1 MNNNVT
7 IKRTLIYIIVAVLL
21 FCLFTS
27 NISIAE
33 AKKKHQQKSDDTK
46 VNSAEPAGNQ
56 NDCAA
61 PCGTPFPPGETAAT
75 TIPSDSNPPT
85 PPSLPTTIPPLIIG
99 DDKGGHRSSQSGSKG
114 KNLVQIPSK
123 PTDFPD
129 NDVNAIQV
137 YVTSANKDIIGTYHV
152 RGEIKNLSNDTTLQF
167 VKVTAHLYDGS
178 GQPVA
183 VTTCC
188 YADPHD
194 IEPGHTSTFDS
205 FAQKDEIS
213 GTPASYR
220 LSFDWR

>member
-1 MNNNVT
+1 MNNNIT

-33 AKKKHQQKSDDTK
+33 AKKKHQQKSDDANAAK
-46 VNSAEPAGNQ
+46 PADKPKDCVNTCGVTPAP
-56 NDCAA
+56 A
-61 PCGTPFPPGETAAT
+61 GETAAT
-75 TIPSDSNPPT
+75 VPQDENPPT
-85 PPSLPTTIPPLIIG
+85 PPIIIG
-99 DDKGGHRSSQSGSKG
+99 DDRGGHHSSQSGSKG
-114 KNLVQIPSK
+114 KNLAQILSK

-137 YVTSANKDIIGTYHV
+137 YVTSANKDIIGAYHV

-205 FAQKDEIS
+205 FAQEDVIS
-213 GTPASYR
+213 GTPTSYR

>member
-1 MNNNVT
+1 MNNKITV
-7 IKRTLIYIIVAVLL
+7 KQAFLIYIIVAALL

-27 NISIAE
+27 NTSIAE
-33 AKKKHQQKSDDTK
+33 AKNKHQQKSDDAK
-46 VNSAEPAGNQ
+46 VNSAKPGDKPKDCVNTCGATPAP
-56 NDCAA
+56 A
-61 PCGTPFPPGETAAT
+61 GETAAT
-75 TIPSDSNPPT
+75 VPQDENPPT
-85 PPSLPTTIPPLIIG
+85 PPTIIIG
-99 DDKGGHRSSQSGSKG
+99 ADRGGHHSSQSESKG

-129 NDVNAIQV
+129 NNVNIIQV
-137 YVTSANKDIIGTYHV
+137 YVTSAKKDIIGAYHV
-152 RGEIKNLSNDTTLQF
+152 RGEITNNGSDPLQF

-178 GQPVA
+178 GQPIA

-205 FAQKDEIS
+205 FAQEDVIS
-213 GTPASYR
+213 GTPTSYR